1 MDTKSRDMLAIM
13 PMVTEEDKNQIRD
26 LIRHLA
32 EFMESRNDPWLLD
45 NCTLLDTSWYK
56 RHRCVVSYNKQE

>member
-1 MDTKSRDMLAIM
+1 MLAIM

-32 EFMESRNDPWLLD
+32 EFMESRKDPWLLD

-56 RHRCVVSYNKQE
+56 RYRCVISYNKQD